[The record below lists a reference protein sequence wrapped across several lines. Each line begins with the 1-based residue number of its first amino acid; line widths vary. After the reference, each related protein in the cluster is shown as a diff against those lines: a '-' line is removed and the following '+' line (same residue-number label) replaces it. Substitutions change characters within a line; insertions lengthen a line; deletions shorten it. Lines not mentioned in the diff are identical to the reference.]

1 MAEPVWIQSS
11 SRVARTLLLHQHLCA
26 HIYNRI
32 KFPTFSGYFRFIYC
46 FIWPKFCARA
56 LALLMVWWWCY
67 CFCFCCYNCFYHFD
81 ILPRLNNNKT
91 MEQPTNQPTKQTRA
105 FSQID
110 EFTFWKFS
118 ENENC
123 VEKTY
128 YFTTIFFL
136 HFDIDSHSKY
146 PNIHLKIRRGAR
158 ASPRTY
164 KRIII
169 TFSTVQPIS
178 NKITAILQNGCIN
191 HSPPPP
197 LPPPPSAE

>member
-128 YFTTIFFL
+128 YFTTNFFFSFRHRL
-136 HFDIDSHSKY
+136 AFEISKHPLENTEGRACESAHIQTDYYHIQHSSTHFK
-146 PNIHLKIRRGAR
+146 
-158 ASPRTY
+158 
-164 KRIII
+164 
-169 TFSTVQPIS
+169 
-178 NKITAILQNGCIN
+178 
-191 HSPPPP
+191 
-197 LPPPPSAE
+197 